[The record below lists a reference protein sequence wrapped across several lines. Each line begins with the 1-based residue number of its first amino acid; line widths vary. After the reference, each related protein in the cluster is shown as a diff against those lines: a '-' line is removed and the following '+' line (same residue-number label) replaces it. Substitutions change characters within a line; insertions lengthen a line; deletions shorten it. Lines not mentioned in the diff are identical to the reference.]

1 MIDANPDFTVQHPEL
16 DDSYDVIVVGG
27 GPAGATTGA
36 LVAEYG
42 HKTLVLD
49 RAEFPRHHVGE
60 SLIPETYWSLDDWGL
75 SRSSRHRRS
84 PRSTACSL

>member
-1 MIDANPDFTVQHPEL
+1 MIDANPDFAVQHPEL

-60 SLIPETYWSLDDWGL
+60 SLIPETYWSLERLGL
-75 SRSSRHRRS
+75 VEKLKKSAFPKKYSV
-84 PRSTACSL
+84 